1 MFRGRSTQQQT
12 KAQAPP
18 ALTVVSPSGV
28 ESAPTM
34 PKVKS
39 IEAQTAIPPN
49 PFAGG
54 APAQITLPLPQDL
67 GKTTDLVAQFTMTF
81 STTDASGCDIA
92 VVPSPFFIEYYQ
104 IIVDGQDQ
112 ERIDASELFAES
124 TQWVNDQWFSLN
136 RSAWNISST
145 GGYNSA
151 FNLADASATSTK
163 VWYLPLNSNFLLRMK
178 PYIAGFKSRFAIK
191 LTLRNDITVTVKKTG
206 TNTDTTCAIN
216 LDDLRLFATEEW
228 LGEAGEAH
236 QKLAHSRNALYRTIK
251 RNKFTSGLYTSVS
264 NTADLKVPLSTL
276 KGDAAGLLVYL
287 APQTPTISQL
297 LTHYELS
304 TIGLRDSKNNEITE
318 QLPAKVVER
327 QVSRIL
333 PVSSVMINS
342 SPSNNYIL
350 AFGRNLQEPLE
361 TGKFVGGLTFG
372 GQESVTVKPVS
383 SLSNVIVTAV
393 AYDYVNV
400 VCVDGRFL
408 LRNGAVTQ

>member
-1 MFRGRSTQQQT
+1 MFRGRTSQQA
-12 KAQAPP
+12 KAPAQSAP
-18 ALTVVSPSGV
+18 TIVSPAGV

-39 IEAQTAIPPN
+39 IESQTAIPSN

-54 APAQITLPLPQDL
+54 SPAQITINLPQDL
-67 GKTTDLVAQFTMTF
+67 GKVTDLVAQFTMTF
-81 STTDASGCDIA
+81 STTDTSGCDIA
-92 VVPSPFFIEYYQ
+92 VVPSPFFVDYYQ
-104 IIVDGQDQ
+104 ILVDGQDH

-124 TQWVNDQWFSLN
+124 AQWVNDQWFSLN
-136 RSAWNISST
+136 NSAWNISST
-145 GGYNSA
+145 GGYASA
-151 FNLADASATSTK
+151 FNLANETATSTK
-163 VWYLPLNSNFLLRMK
+163 VWYLPLNSNFLMRMK
-178 PYIAGFKSRFAIK
+178 PYIAGFANRFAIR

-206 TNTDTTCAIN
+206 TNTATTCAVS
-216 LDDLRLFATEEW
+216 LDDLRLYATEEW

-236 QKLAHSRNALYRTIK
+236 QRAAHQRNALYRTIK

-264 NTADLKVPLSTL
+264 NTADLKVQLSTL
-276 KGDAAGLLVYL
+276 KGDAAGLLVYF
-287 APQTPTISQL
+287 APQAPTISQL

-327 QVSRIL
+327 QASRFL
-333 PVSSVMINS
+333 PISSAMINS

-361 TGKFVGGLTFG
+361 TGKFVGGLSFG
-372 GQESVTVKPVS
+372 GQESVSVKPLA
-383 SLSNVIVTAV
+383 SLSNVVLTAV

-400 VCVDGRFL
+400 ACVGGRFV
-408 LRNGAVTQ
+408 LRNGATQ

>member
-1 MFRGRSTQQQT
+1 MFRGRTSQQAKT
-12 KAQAPP
+12 PAPP
-18 ALTVVSPSGV
+18 APTVVSPVGV

-39 IEAQTAIPPN
+39 IESQTAIPSN

-54 APAQITLPLPQDL
+54 APAQITINLPQDL
-67 GKTTDLVAQFTMTF
+67 GKVTDLVAQFTMTF

-92 VVPSPFFIEYYQ
+92 VVPSPFFVDYYQ
-104 IIVDGQDQ
+104 ILVDGQDQ

-124 TQWVNDQWFSLN
+124 AQWVNDQWFALN
-136 RSAWNISST
+136 NSAWNISST
-145 GGYNSA
+145 GGYAAA
-151 FNLADASATSTK
+151 FNLADASATATK
-163 VWYLPLNSNFLLRMK
+163 VWYLPLNSNFLMRMK
-178 PYIAGFKSRFAIK
+178 PYIAGFANRFAVR

-206 TNTDTTCAIN
+206 TNTATTCAVS
-216 LDDLRLFATEEW
+216 LDDLRLYATEEW

-236 QKLAHSRNALYRTIK
+236 QRAAHQRSALYRTIK

-264 NTADLKVPLSTL
+264 NTADLKVQLSTL
-276 KGDAAGLLVYL
+276 KGDAAGLLVYF
-287 APQTPTISQL
+287 APQAPTISQL

-327 QVSRIL
+327 QASRIL
-333 PVSSVMINS
+333 PISSAMINS

-361 TGKFVGGLTFG
+361 TGKFVGGLSFG
-372 GQESVTVKPVS
+372 GQESVTVKPLAT
-383 SLSNVIVTAV
+383 LSNVILTAV
-393 AYDYVNV
+393 SYDYVNV
-400 VCVDGRFL
+400 ACVGGRFV
-408 LRNGAVTQ
+408 LRSGATQ